1 MMGFI
6 LGLNY
11 TLILVIFFLLF
22 MAIKG
27 YKCGLMSELTS
38 FLAVV
43 IGIGLIGLVIYTA
56 RQIKDQNYMFLVIA
70 LVVFVIVMFLIKAG
84 KVVLVPMR
92 LVSKLALVKF
102 LNKALGIAIGF
113 FKGVLYTWI
122 ILLLIS
128 AMEGTAV
135 ARYVASNVAR
145 SEFLLLLTQNNY
157 FEIWF
162 KSLF

>member
-1 MMGFI
+1 MEFI

-11 TLILVIFFLLF
+11 TLIIVVFALLF

-27 YKCGLMSELTS
+27 YQCGLMSELTS

-56 RQIKDQNYMFLVIA
+56 RQIKEQNYLFLVIA
-70 LVVFVIVMFLIKAG
+70 LVVFVIIMFLIKVG
-84 KVVLVPMR
+84 KVILVPMR
-92 LVSKLALVKF
+92 LVSKLALIKF
-102 LNKALGIAIGF
+102 LNKALGVVIGL

-128 AMEGTAV
+128 AMQGTAV